1 MEREAVLVGIDVGTT
16 KVVALIGEV
25 SRDGSITIIGKG
37 SVPAAGL
44 KKGVVVNIDQTVHS
58 IANAVEHAER
68 LSGWKIDRAFVGVG
82 GQHVESQNSR
92 GAVAVSR
99 VTRARSRR
107 EDVNRATEVARA
119 VSIPSNREVL
129 HVLPRGFIVDGQE
142 GVKDPLGMSAIRL
155 EVETHIVTASAT
167 AVQNLTKCVIAAG
180 VKIDEL
186 VAASLA
192 SAEAVLSETE
202 KELGVAVA
210 DIGAGTIDLALYA
223 DGSPFHTAVLPVG
236 GNNVTN
242 DVAIG
247 LKTSLQVAEE
257 LKIRHGTADLRGI
270 DEDEAISVAVL
281 GRGGRPHRV
290 AARGLPDHRGPDA
303 RDVRPAEGRDAVVRA
318 RRAAGR
324 DHPHRRRV
332 AAGGRRRARPRDL
345 RDAGPH
351 RGAVRRRRPRRQ
363 PADAGLL
370 DVGRAADVGRGV
382 GHGRRAV
389 ALRVGAG
396 AGRPRPRSG
405 TRSAASSR
413 SGSRLAASG
422 PIDAPVLAADRGS
435 PAASRGPAL
444 VRGSS

>member
-25 SRDGSITIIGKG
+25 GRDGSITIIGKG
-37 SVPAAGL
+37 PVASAGL

-58 IANAVEHAER
+58 IANAVEQAER

-92 GAVAVSR
+92 GAVAVSGHTR
-99 VTRARSRR
+99 EVTR

-167 AVQNLTKCVIAAG
+167 AVQNLTKCVLAAG

-186 VAASLA
+186 VASALA
-192 SAEAVLSETE
+192 SAEAVLTETE
-202 KELGVAVA
+202 KDLGVAVA

-247 LKTSLQVAEE
+247 IKTSLQVAEE
-257 LKIRHGTADLRGI
+257 LKVRHGTCDLRSI
-270 DEDEAISVAVL
+270 AEDEEIGVSVPGEEGGRSVSRLELCQIIEARMRETFELLKGEIESAGHGMLPAGIILTGGASQLAGAAEL
-281 GRGGRPHRV
+281 GREVLQMPVRV
-290 AARGLPDHRGPDA
+290 AAPAGVGGLVDNLLTPVYSTAIGLLMWGAATVTAGDPLRYESA
-303 RDVRPAEGRDAVVRA
+303 PASGGLGRIRDAI
-318 RRAAGR
+318 
-324 DHPHRRRV
+324 
-332 AAGGRRRARPRDL
+332 
-345 RDAGPH
+345 
-351 RGAVRRRRPRRQ
+351 
-363 PADAGLL
+363 
-370 DVGRAADVGRGV
+370 
-382 GHGRRAV
+382 
-389 ALRVGAG
+389 
-396 AGRPRPRSG
+396 RSIF
-405 TRSAASSR
+405 
-413 SGSRLAASG
+413 
-422 PIDAPVLAADRGS
+422 P
-435 PAASRGPAL
+435 
-444 VRGSS
+444 